1 MVLEKRGDEM
11 SDKLKPVHCGCGGEA
26 RIGKIYGDAWTVE
39 CTECG
44 IQSGCYDTEAEA
56 ITAWNRAM
64 GATDMNV
71 GDKETVI
78 IEPFTTDMNHVGYC
92 KCGYLVNAEWK
103 YCPNCGAK
111 LEWK

>member
-1 MVLEKRGDEM
+1 MTDE
-11 SDKLKPVHCGCGGEA
+11 LKPVHCGCGGEA

-64 GATDMNV
+64 GATDNIVGNKFAKDINV
-71 GDKETVI
+71 PNKTAKVDWING
-78 IEPFTTDMNHVGYC
+78 EPFCPM
-92 KCGYLVNAEWK
+92 CGDR
-103 YCPNCGAK
+103 
-111 LEWK
+111 LEWG

>member
-1 MVLEKRGDEM
+1 M
-11 SDKLKPVHCGCGGEA
+11 SKELKPVRCGCGGEA

-64 GATDMNV
+64 RRAKVDILLNTLEDKGEMPFCPHC
-71 GDKETVI
+71 GDE
-78 IEPFTTDMNHVGYC
+78 
-92 KCGYLVNAEWK
+92 
-103 YCPNCGAK
+103 
-111 LEWK
+111 LEWE